1 MDYSTYND
9 ALWKELEVELKEVG
23 KSLLSLP
30 SSADEI
36 LILLEKA
43 ESILS
48 RAWQGLPRSKAGAL
62 RPIMT
67 ALIAGGLLRNADLNI
82 QVAVASCF
90 SEITR
95 ITAPTFPYPDDKMS
109 EIFELF
115 MVALKQLSTASGI
128 NFVKAQQILEA
139 LATVRSCMII
149 LDIEAEAM
157 IVEMFQLLLGTIQSN
172 HSPDIF
178 NHMET
183 IMTIII
189 EESDEVSLE
198 LLKPLLDSV
207 RKDNK
212 EISPISWELGEK
224 VFEKCATK
232 LQPYLREAVK
242 PLNLKVDDYAE
253 IIASLCWDASSGENM
268 VPKLDGTSE
277 VAGRKD
283 CTPQAKDGNSSDDKD
298 PKTNSAEVVQSE
310 KNKCALQKKRA
321 IKPNSLLRPEEG
333 YELTWTSGGSGGQG
347 SSKISHDSSKNKE
360 DLLLPLKSAN
370 ANMPN
375 DPPVRKIG
383 SDSKVV
389 FGKRGRSKKE
399 ESIKKIRREIVSE
412 KNKSIAD
419 KIVKLPLAPEK
430 EETSNRSIV
439 DYGKEMVNARVMVW
453 WPLDKTFYTGTVEA
467 FDPLTK
473 KHKIKYDDDEEE
485 VLDLREERWELFH
498 ERPLQIKSSQKPEAD
513 HPSPSKEPV
522 KTLEKIAKKKDG
534 SSKIDKPSHHPKGS
548 TFLGSKK
555 CILDRHVP
563 RIREIIFENLG
574 NVPYQTLS
582 KND

>member
-43 ESILS
+43 QSILS
-48 RAWQGLPRSKAGAL
+48 RVWQGLPRSKAGAL
-62 RPIMT
+62 RPIMM
-67 ALIAGGLLRNADLNI
+67 ALIAGGLLRNADLNV

-95 ITAPTFPYPDDKMS
+95 ITAPTFPYPDDKMR
-109 EIFELF
+109 EIFQLF
-115 MVALKQLSTASGI
+115 MVALKQLSTESGI
-128 NFVKAQQILEA
+128 NFVKSQQILEA

-207 RKDNK
+207 RQDNK
-212 EISPISWELGEK
+212 EISPISWELGKK
-224 VFEKCATK
+224 VFEKCAAK
-232 LQPYLREAVK
+232 LQPYLREAVT

-253 IIASLCWDASSGENM
+253 IIASLCWDASNGKNM

-298 PKTNSAEVVQSE
+298 PIKNSAEVVQSE
-310 KNKCALQKKRA
+310 KNRCALQKKRA
-321 IKPNSLLRPEEG
+321 IKPNSLIRPEEG
-333 YELTWTSGGSGGQG
+333 YELTWTSGGNGGEG

-360 DLLLPLKSAN
+360 GGLLLPLKSA
-370 ANMPN
+370 M

-383 SDSKVV
+383 YDNKVV
-389 FGKRGRSKKE
+389 LGKRGRSKKE
-399 ESIKKIRREIVSE
+399 KSIRKIRREIVSE
-412 KNKSIAD
+412 KNKSTAD

-439 DYGKEMVNARVMVW
+439 DYGEEMINARVMVW

-498 ERPLQIKSSQKPEAD
+498 ERPLQIQSSQKPEAD
-513 HPSPSKEPV
+513 QPSLSKDPV
-522 KTLEKIAKKKDG
+522 ETLEKIDKRKDG
-534 SSKIDKPSHHPKGS
+534 SSEKRQAISS
-548 TFLGSKK
+548 SKRNDEENDTCGARLSIVLETVVRATK
-555 CILDRHVP
+555 CRNIKEDN
-563 RIREIIFENLG
+563 RE
-574 NVPYQTLS
+574 Q
-582 KND
+582 